1 MREFLP
7 AKEILLEPSQVYWMS
22 DRVPHESLPMKKTT
36 MRQFFR
42 IMTSEVQFWFQ
53 EHYTA
58 NPMGVLPDPH
68 ATEIVFCDETSEELH
83 IVDDWK
89 EEGYEQMRIQE
100 EKERQENERKR
111 RERLFDQCVADGAN
125 RFREETQSQTRPFR
139 RPSNNYRTNFQNPS
153 EPRHLN
159 GRPYF

>member
-7 AKEILLEPSQVYWMS
+7 VKEIFLEPSRVYWMS

-53 EHYTA
+53 DHYTA

-83 IVDDWK
+83 IVYDWK
-89 EEGYEQMRIQE
+89 EEGYEQMRIE
-100 EKERQENERKR
+100 MEKKKERQENERK
-111 RERLFDQCVADGAN
+111 
-125 RFREETQSQTRPFR
+125 FREFLSV
-139 RPSNNYRTNFQNPS
+139 YQNPTSDS
-153 EPRHLN
+153 ESS
-159 GRPYF
+159 GWSSESD

>member
-7 AKEILLEPSQVYWMS
+7 AEGILLKPSRVYWMS

-53 EHYTA
+53 DHYTA

-89 EEGYEQMRIQE
+89 EDGYEQMRIQK

-111 RERLFDQCVADGAN
+111 REELFDRCVVDGAN
-125 RFREETQSQTRPFR
+125 RFRVERQEREMR
-139 RPSNNYRTNFQNPS
+139 ESNPTSDS
-153 EPRHLN
+153 ESS
-159 GRPYF
+159 GWSSED

>member
-7 AKEILLEPSQVYWMS
+7 VKGIFLEPSRVYWMS

-53 EHYTA
+53 DHYTA

-89 EEGYEQMRIQE
+89 EEGYEQMRIE
-100 EKERQENERKR
+100 KEKKKERQENEGKFRG
-111 RERLFDQCVADGAN
+111 LVFDRAN
-125 RFREETQSQTRPFR
+125 RYRLEEMDTD
-139 RPSNNYRTNFQNPS
+139 S
-153 EPRHLN
+153 EPELESS
-159 GRPYF
+159 GWSSESE